1 MLSSVAVRAG
11 ELLATMLAAGIVV
24 LAAAVT
30 GVWWLRRRVR
40 RRLGTINHA
49 TAAAYAGWR
58 WLLSQPVPDRRW
70 LAMTRQ
76 RRTLWRAVS
85 AAEHAIATAQQV
97 GAPTGDLDTLGRRLR
112 RTAQDADHS
121 LSVAHG
127 AASCGR
133 EAGQAQPD
141 IDDLLTA
148 AGLIQDAAASA
159 VASLSQPAARHLADD
174 ARREAEALAA
184 GLTIAAQAAG
194 PIPARAAR

>member
-1 MLSSVAVRAG
+1 MLSSVAVGAG
-11 ELLATMLAAGIVV
+11 ELLAAMLAAGIVV

-49 TAAAYAGWR
+49 AAAAHAGWR
-58 WLLSQPVPDRRW
+58 WLLSQPAPDRRW
-70 LAMTRQ
+70 LAVTRQ

-85 AAEHAIATAQQV
+85 AAEHAIATAQQA
-97 GAPTGDLDTLGRRLR
+97 GAPTGDLGTLGRRLR
-112 RTAQDADHS
+112 RADRC

-133 EAGQAQPD
+133 EAGQARSD
-141 IDDLLTA
+141 MDDLLTA

-184 GLTIAAQAAG
+184 GLTSAARAAG
-194 PIPARAAR
+194 PIPARTAR

>member
-30 GVWWLRRRVR
+30 GVWCLRRRVR

-49 TAAAYAGWR
+49 GAAHAGWR

-70 LAMTRQ
+70 LVVTRQ

>member
-1 MLSSVAVRAG
+1 MLSSVAVRVG
-11 ELLATMLAAGIVV
+11 ELLATMLAAGVVV
-24 LAAAVT
+24 LAAVVT
-30 GVWWLRRRVR
+30 GVWWLKRRVR

-133 EAGQAQPD
+133 GEQVVDVRLG
-141 IDDLLTA
+141 L

>member
-1 MLSSVAVRAG
+1 MLSSVAVGAG

-49 TAAAYAGWR
+49 AAAAHAGWR
-58 WLLSQPVPDRRW
+58 WLLSQPAPDRRW
-70 LAMTRQ
+70 LAVTRQ

-85 AAEHAIATAQQV
+85 AAEHAIATAQQA
-97 GAPTGDLDTLGRRLR
+97 GAPTGDLGTMGRRLR
-112 RTAQDADHS
+112 RAAQDADRC
-121 LSVAHG
+121 LSVAYG

-133 EAGQAQPD
+133 EAGQARSD
-141 IDDLLTA
+141 MDDLLTA

-184 GLTIAAQAAG
+184 GLTSAARAAG
-194 PIPARAAR
+194 PIPARTAR

>member
-40 RRLGTINHA
+40 RRLGAVNHA
-49 TAAAYAGWR
+49 AAAAHAGWR
-58 WLLSQPVPDRRW
+58 WLLSQPVPDRGW
-70 LAMTRQ
+70 LAVTRQ

-85 AAEHAIATAQQV
+85 AAEHAIATAQQA
-97 GAPTGDLDTLGRRLR
+97 GAPTGDLDPLCRRLR
-112 RTAQDADHS
+112 CTAQDADRS
-121 LSVAHG
+121 LSVAH
-127 AASCGR
+127 AAVSCGR
-133 EAGQAQPD
+133 KAGQAQPD
-141 IDDLLTA
+141 LDDLLTA

-159 VASLSQPAARHLADD
+159 VASLSQPAARDLADD

-184 GLTIAAQAAG
+184 GLTSAAQAAG
-194 PIPARAAR
+194 PIPAGTAR

>member
-11 ELLATMLAAGIVV
+11 ELMATMLAAGIVV

-49 TAAAYAGWR
+49 AAAAHAGWR

-70 LAMTRQ
+70 LAVTRQ

-85 AAEHAIATAQQV
+85 AAEHAIATAQQA
-97 GAPTGDLDTLGRRLR
+97 GAPTGDLDTLCRRLR
-112 RTAQDADHS
+112 RAAQDADRF

-127 AASCGR
+127 AASWGR

-148 AGLIQDAAASA
+148 AGLIHDTAASA
-159 VASLSQPAARHLADD
+159 VASLSQPAAGHLADD
-174 ARREAEALAA
+174 VRREAEALAA
-184 GLTIAAQAAG
+184 GLTSAAHAAG
-194 PIPARAAR
+194 LIPARTAR

>member
-1 MLSSVAVRAG
+1 MLSSVAVGAG

-49 TAAAYAGWR
+49 AAAAHAGWR
-58 WLLSQPVPDRRW
+58 WLLSQPAPDRRW
-70 LAMTRQ
+70 LAVTRQ

-85 AAEHAIATAQQV
+85 AAEHAIATAQQA
-97 GAPTGDLDTLGRRLR
+97 GAPTGDLGTLGRRLR
-112 RTAQDADHS
+112 RAAHDADRC

-133 EAGQAQPD
+133 EAGQAQSD
-141 IDDLLTA
+141 MDDLLTA

-159 VASLSQPAARHLADD
+159 VASLSQPATRHLADD

-184 GLTIAAQAAG
+184 GLTSAARAAG
-194 PIPARAAR
+194 PIPARTAR